1 MIIYEYWMNM
11 NEYDVMICNVYP
23 WVWEKMTILW
33 LGRPYSNSRTA
44 LAPGLQPI
52 IPTNAAKNRPKMVVN
67 LWSISILCQYSV
79 TSATCDRLIRSLAGD
94 VQQAVEHVV
103 CHDQSD
109 YHLWACGCTWTGYG
123 VQLQSASKIFTGI
136 QKNTSTH
143 PRVPQKENVPLHID
157 ICVLS
162 Q

>member
-1 MIIYEYWMNM
+1 MNLLILNM
-11 NEYDVMICNVYP
+11 NEYDVMSIP
-23 WVWEKMTILW
+23 ESEKKWQVFGWADHI
-33 LGRPYSNSRTA
+33 RTA
-44 LAPGLQPI
+44 EQPLLQGSSQSFQ
-52 IPTNAAKNRPKMVVN
+52 PTQPRTGRRWWWTFDLNT
-67 LWSISILCQYSV
+67 LSILCQYSV
-79 TSATCDRLIRSLAGD
+79 TSATCDQDFPSLAGD

-123 VQLQSASKIFTGI
+123 VQLQSVSKIFTGI
-136 QKNTSTH
+136 KKNTSTH

-157 ICVLS
+157 IGFLS

>member
-1 MIIYEYWMNM
+1 MSIPES
-11 NEYDVMICNVYP
+11 
-23 WVWEKMTILW
+23 EKKWQFFGWADHI
-33 LGRPYSNSRTA
+33 RTA
-44 LAPGLQPI
+44 EQPLLQGSSQSFQPTQPRTGRRWWWTFDPI
-52 IPTNAAKNRPKMVVN
+52 LRD
-67 LWSISILCQYSV
+67 ILCQYSV
-79 TSATCDRLIRSLAGD
+79 NTLLPVQHVQHATRIKSLAGA

-123 VQLQSASKIFTGI
+123 VQLQSVSKIFTGI
-136 QKNTSTH
+136 KKNTSTH

-157 ICVLS
+157 ICFLS